1 MQFGETQVD
10 ITFFVVDSGL
20 KVPREGRLH
29 AYLVHDNWD
38 DWFSFQT
45 KYSLHF
51 FDDSGSMR
59 SFGWLKM
66 GQVGLQQASAPANA
80 TAPSAPGYRVPQ
92 LPPSFNR
99 LDPNYFF
106 SLGQSEDFYS
116 SLRTLPAALCEQ
128 ILIALC
134 DCAYEISLF
143 NRYINE
149 AVMTTSLL
157 RDMRAENVRNRL
169 NKLAHGNEELTRF
182 QFQYT
187 LPVASVEPG
196 QFVSHQPP
204 TLTFHVEPNS
214 SPPTNVH
221 VLVGRNGAG
230 KTRCIQS
237 LVNAVLQKPNAK
249 TPPGLLQKL
258 GGNVD
263 QWDFAGLVSVSFSVF
278 DEFEPPPS
286 SAALNIRAGFI
297 GLRMLE
303 ERDGQVHEVLM
314 TKLGLA
320 NDFVKSFSKCREEPR
335 LTRWTRA
342 IRTLSTDPL
351 FAEVDVER
359 FLEVS
364 GDRWEE
370 AVAHAYG
377 KLSSGHSIVL
387 LTITRLVELVEQN
400 TLVVLDE
407 PEGHLHPPLL
417 SAFVRAV
424 SDLLISRNGVALI
437 STHSPVVLQEVPMSC
452 VWVLER
458 TRTYAAVQRPTT
470 ETFGESAGVLTR
482 EVFGLEV
489 SHSGF
494 HQMVASAAN
503 QPGRTFEEVTQQ
515 FSNQLGSEAR
525 TLARSLV
532 ALRKN

>member
-1 MQFGETQVD
+1 MNIKFSVIDLRTSLPQNAH
-10 ITFFVVDSGL
+10 
-20 KVPREGRLH
+20 LH
-29 AYLVHDNWD
+29 AYLVVDGWD
-38 DWFSFQT
+38 DWFSFRT
-45 KYSLHF
+45 TFSLYV
-51 FDDSGSMR
+51 FDEKGTRHGIGSVKI
-59 SFGWLKM
+59 GQAGLK
-66 GQVGLQQASAPANA
+66 PAEA
-80 TAPSAPGYRVPQ
+80 TPGIPPIPGTRAPQ
-92 LPPSFNR
+92 LPSDFEA
-99 LDPNYFF
+99 LDGSYFF
-106 SLGQSEDFYS
+106 SLGQTEDYYL
-116 SLRTLPAALCEQ
+116 SLRRLPAALCEA
-128 ILIALC
+128 ILRGLC
-134 DCAYEISLF
+134 DCAYNLAIFE
-143 NRYINE
+143 RYINE
-149 AVMTTSLL
+149 SVMSTSLL
-157 RDMRAENVRNRL
+157 RDVRAENVRNRL

-187 LPVASVEPG
+187 LPVAPLEPG
-196 QFVSHQPP
+196 QLVSPTPP
-204 TLTFHVEPNS
+204 IPTFHVEPNS
-214 SPPTNVH
+214 FPPTNVH

-237 LVNAVLQKPNAK
+237 LVNAVLEKPGAK
-249 TPPGLLQKL
+249 TAPGLLHKL
-258 GGNVD
+258 GDNVD

-286 SAALNIRAGFI
+286 AAALKIRAGFI
-297 GLRMLE
+297 GLRMMA
-303 ERDGQVHEVLM
+303 ERDGQVQEALM
-314 TKLGLA
+314 TKLDLA
-320 NDFVKSFSKCREEPR
+320 NDFVKSFSKCRNEPR
-335 LTRWTRA
+335 LTRWIRA
-342 IRTLSTDPL
+342 IRTLSADPL

-377 KLSSGHSIVL
+377 KLSSGHSVVL

-452 VWVLER
+452 VWVLQR
-458 TRTYAAVQRPTT
+458 TRTNATVQRPTT

-494 HQMVASAAN
+494 HQMVATVAN
-503 QPGRTFEEVTQQ
+503 QRGQTFEQVTQQ
-515 FSNQLGSEAR
+515 FNHQLGSEAR
-525 TLARSLV
+525 TLARSLI
-532 ALRKN
+532 ALQGN

>member
-1 MQFGETQVD
+1 MD
-10 ITFFVVDSGL
+10 ITFFVVDSWL
-20 KVPREGRLH
+20 KLPREGRLQ
-29 AYLVHDNWD
+29 AYLVHDSWD

-45 KYSLHF
+45 KYSLHL
-51 FDDSGSMR
+51 FDDCGKRR
-59 SFGWLKM
+59 SFGSLKL
-66 GQVGLQQASAPANA
+66 GQVGLQKASAPVNA
-80 TAPSAPGYRVPQ
+80 ATPVAPGHRVPQ
-92 LPPSFNR
+92 LPQLFSY
-99 LDPNYFF
+99 LDPNQFF

-116 SLRTLPAALCEQ
+116 SLRTLPAALCER
-128 ILIALC
+128 ILVALC
-134 DCAYEISLF
+134 DCAYNISLF
-143 NRYINE
+143 DRYINE
-149 AVMTTSLL
+149 AVMNTSLL
-157 RDMRAENVRNRL
+157 RDVRAENVRNRL

-182 QFQYT
+182 KFQYT
-187 LPVASVEPG
+187 LPVAPLEPG
-196 QFVSHQPP
+196 QLIPPPPP

-214 SPPTNVH
+214 FPPTNVH

-237 LVNAVLQKPNAK
+237 LVNAVLQKPDGK
-249 TPPGLLQKL
+249 TAPGRLEKL
-258 GGNVD
+258 GDNID

-286 SAALNIRAGFI
+286 AAALKIRAGFI
-297 GLRMLE
+297 GLRTME
-303 ERDGQVHEVLM
+303 ERDGQVQEALM

-320 NDFVKSFSKCREEPR
+320 NDFVKSFSKCRDEPR
-335 LTRWTRA
+335 LTRWKRA
-342 IRTLSTDPL
+342 IQTLSTDPL

-364 GDRWEE
+364 GEGWEE

-452 VWVLER
+452 VWVLQR
-458 TRTYAAVQRPTT
+458 TRTNATVQRPTT

-494 HQMVASAAN
+494 HQMVALAAN
-503 QPGRTFEEVTQQ
+503 QPGRTFEQVTQQ
-515 FSNQLGSEAR
+515 FSHQLGSEAR

-532 ALRKN
+532 ALRRN

>member
-1 MQFGETQVD
+1 VKIKFSVIGSRTPLPQNGH
-10 ITFFVVDSGL
+10 
-20 KVPREGRLH
+20 LH
-29 AYLVHDNWD
+29 AYLIVDEWD

-45 KYSLHF
+45 MYSLHL
-51 FDDSGSMR
+51 FDEKGVLHSIGSVKI
-59 SFGWLKM
+59 GQAGLK
-66 GQVGLQQASAPANA
+66 SAEA
-80 TAPSAPGYRVPQ
+80 TPGIPPIQGSRVPQ
-92 LPPSFNR
+92 LPHVFEA
-99 LDPNYFF
+99 LDGNYFF
-106 SLGQSEDFYS
+106 SLGQTEDYYS
-116 SLRTLPAALCEQ
+116 SLRRLPAALCEA
-128 ILIALC
+128 ILTSLC
-134 DCAYEISLF
+134 DCAYNLTIFE
-143 NRYINE
+143 RYINE
-149 AVMTTSLL
+149 SVMSVSLL
-157 RDMRAENVRNRL
+157 RGVRAENVRNRL

-182 QFQYT
+182 EFQYT
-187 LPVASVEPG
+187 LPVAPLEPG
-196 QFVSHQPP
+196 EFFPLTPP

-214 SPPTNVH
+214 FPPTNVH

-237 LVNAVLQKPNAK
+237 LISAALQHPNPKTAPGVLQR
-249 TPPGLLQKL
+249 L
-258 GGNVD
+258 GNNVD
-263 QWDFAGLVSVSFSVF
+263 QWNFAGLVSVSFSVF

-286 SAALNIRAGFI
+286 AANLKVRAGFI
-297 GLRMLE
+297 GLRAME
-303 ERDGQVHEVLM
+303 EREGQVHEVLM
-314 TKLGLA
+314 TKPGLA
-320 NDFVKSFSKCREEPR
+320 RDFVKSFATCREEPR

-359 FLEVS
+359 FLAVS
-364 GDRWEE
+364 GEGWEE
-370 AVAHAYG
+370 AVSHAYG

-452 VWVLER
+452 VWVLQR
-458 TRTYAAVQRPTT
+458 TRTNATVHRPTM

-494 HQMVASAAN
+494 HQMVASIAN
-503 QPGRTFEEVTQQ
+503 QPGWTFEQVTQQ
-515 FSNQLGSEAR
+515 FNHQLGSEAR

-532 ALRKN
+532 ALRAN

>member
-1 MQFGETQVD
+1 MD
-10 ITFFVVDSGL
+10 ITFFVVDSWL
-20 KVPREGRLH
+20 KLPREGRLQ
-29 AYLVHDNWD
+29 AYLTHDDWD

-51 FDDSGSMR
+51 FDDRGNRR
-59 SFGWLKM
+59 SFGSLKM
-66 GQVGLQQASAPANA
+66 GQVGLQKASATANA
-80 TAPSAPGYRVPQ
+80 ATPVAPGHRVPQ
-92 LPPSFNR
+92 LPPLFND
-99 LDPNYFF
+99 LDPNNFF

-116 SLRTLPAALCEQ
+116 SLRTLPAALCERM
-128 ILIALC
+128 LIALC
-134 DCAYEISLF
+134 DCAYDISIF
-143 NRYINE
+143 DRYINE

-157 RDMRAENVRNRL
+157 RDVRAENVRNRL

-187 LPVASVEPG
+187 LPVAPIEPG
-196 QFVSHQPP
+196 QFFPPQPP

-214 SPPTNVH
+214 FPPTNVH

-237 LVNAVLQKPNAK
+237 LVNAVLHKPNAK
-249 TPPGLLQKL
+249 TAPGLLQKL
-258 GGNVD
+258 GDNVD

-286 SAALNIRAGFI
+286 AAALKIRAGFI
-297 GLRMLE
+297 GLRTME
-303 ERDGQVHEVLM
+303 ERDGHVQETLM

-342 IRTLSTDPL
+342 IRTLSADPL

-359 FLEVS
+359 FLQVS
-364 GDRWEE
+364 GDGWED

-452 VWVLER
+452 VWVLQR
-458 TRTYAAVQRPTT
+458 TRTNATVERPTT

-503 QPGRTFEEVTQQ
+503 QPGRTFEQVTQQ
-515 FSNQLGSEAR
+515 FGHQLGSEAR

-532 ALRKN
+532 ALRGN

>member
-1 MQFGETQVD
+1 MD
-10 ITFFVVDSGL
+10 IEFFVVQSWL
-20 KVPREGRLH
+20 NVPREGRLQ
-29 AYLVHDNWD
+29 AFLVHDNWD

-45 KYSLHF
+45 KYSLHL
-51 FDDSGSMR
+51 FDEHGNRRSVGS
-59 SFGWLKM
+59 LKV
-66 GQVGLQQASAPANA
+66 GQVGLKQA
-80 TAPSAPGYRVPQ
+80 TAAQYSTTPPLLGHRVPQ
-92 LPPSFNR
+92 LPAQFPG
-99 LDPNYFF
+99 LDRSIFF
-106 SLGQSEDFYS
+106 SLGQSENFYS
-116 SLRTLPAALCEQ
+116 SLRTLPAALCER

-134 DCAYEISLF
+134 DCAYDLSIF
-143 NRYINE
+143 DRYVNE
-149 AVMTTSLL
+149 PVMTTSLL
-157 RDMRAENVRNRL
+157 RDVRAENVRNRL

-187 LPVASVEPG
+187 LPVAPVEPG
-196 QFVSHQPP
+196 QLFPPQPP

-214 SPPTNVH
+214 FPPTNVH

-237 LVNAVLQKPNAK
+237 LVNAVLEKLDAK
-249 TPPGLLQKL
+249 TAPGVLQKL
-258 GGNVD
+258 GDNVD
-263 QWDFAGLVSVSFSVF
+263 QWNFAGLVSVSFSVF

-286 SAALNIRAGFI
+286 AATRKLRAGFI
-297 GLRMLE
+297 GLRAIE
-303 ERDGQVHEVLM
+303 ERDGQVQEVLM
-314 TKLGLA
+314 TKPGLA
-320 NDFVKSFSKCREEPR
+320 RDFVNSFAACREEPR
-335 LTRWTRA
+335 LTRWRRA
-342 IRTLSTDPL
+342 IQTLSTDPL

-364 GDRWEE
+364 GDGWEE
-370 AVAHAYG
+370 GVAHAYG

-452 VWVLER
+452 VWVLQR
-458 TRTYAAVQRPTT
+458 TRTNATVHRPTT

-503 QPGRTFEEVTQQ
+503 QPGWTFDHVTQH
-515 FSNQLGSEAR
+515 FNHQLGSEAR

-532 ALRKN
+532 ALRGN

>member
-1 MQFGETQVD
+1 M
-10 ITFFVVDSGL
+10 
-20 KVPREGRLH
+20 
-29 AYLVHDNWD
+29 
-38 DWFSFQT
+38 
-45 KYSLHF
+45 
-51 FDDSGSMR
+51 
-59 SFGWLKM
+59 
-66 GQVGLQQASAPANA
+66 
-80 TAPSAPGYRVPQ
+80 
-92 LPPSFNR
+92 
-99 LDPNYFF
+99 
-106 SLGQSEDFYS
+106 
-116 SLRTLPAALCEQ
+116 CER
-128 ILIALC
+128 ILTALC
-134 DCAYEISLF
+134 DCAYNISLF
-143 NRYINE
+143 DRYINE
-149 AVMTTSLL
+149 AVMTISLL
-157 RDMRAENVRNRL
+157 RDVRAENVRNRL

-187 LPVASVEPG
+187 LPMAPIEPG
-196 QFVSHQPP
+196 QSFPPQPP
-204 TLTFHVEPNS
+204 TLTFQVEPHS
-214 SPPTNVH
+214 FPPTNVH

-237 LVNAVLQKPNAK
+237 LVNAVLHKPDAK
-249 TPPGLLQKL
+249 TAPGLLQKL
-258 GGNVD
+258 GENTD

-286 SAALNIRAGFI
+286 AAALRIRAGFI
-297 GLRMLE
+297 GLRTLE
-303 ERDGQVHEVLM
+303 EREGQIHEVLM

-320 NDFVKSFSKCREEPR
+320 NDFVKSFSKCRDEPR

-342 IRTLSTDPL
+342 IRTLSADPL

-364 GDRWEE
+364 GEGWEE

-424 SDLLISRNGVALI
+424 SDLLISKNGVALI

-452 VWVLER
+452 VWVLQR
-458 TRTYAAVQRPTT
+458 TRTNATVHRPTT

-494 HQMVASAAN
+494 HQMVASVAN
-503 QPGRTFEEVTQQ
+503 QPSRTFEQVMQQ
-515 FSNQLGSEAR
+515 FSHQLGAEAR

-532 ALRKN
+532 ALRGN

>member
-1 MQFGETQVD
+1 ME
-10 ITFFVVDSGL
+10 ITFFVVDSWL
-20 KVPREGRLH
+20 KIPREGRLQ
-29 AYLVHDNWD
+29 AYLLHDSWD

-45 KYSLHF
+45 KYSLYL
-51 FDDSGSMR
+51 FDDQGKKR
-59 SFGWLKM
+59 SFGSLKI
-66 GQVGLQQASAPANA
+66 GQIGLQKASAPANA
-80 TAPSAPGYRVPQ
+80 AVPVAPGHRVPQ
-92 LPPSFNR
+92 LPPNFIG

-106 SLGQSEDFYS
+106 SLGQTEDFYS
-116 SLRTLPAALCEQ
+116 SLRTLPAALCERV
-128 ILIALC
+128 LIALC
-134 DCAYEISLF
+134 DCAYNIALF
-143 NRYINE
+143 DRYINE
-149 AVMTTSLL
+149 AVMTVSLL
-157 RDMRAENVRNRL
+157 RDVRVENVRNRL
-169 NKLAHGNEELTRF
+169 NKLAHGNEALTRF

-187 LPVASVEPG
+187 LPISPPEPG
-196 QFVSHQPP
+196 QLFAHQPP

-214 SPPTNVH
+214 FPPTNVH

-237 LVNAVLQKPNAK
+237 LVNAMLQKPNAK
-249 TPPGLLQKL
+249 TTPGLLQRL
-258 GGNVD
+258 GDNVD

-278 DEFEPPPS
+278 DEFEPPPPA
-286 SAALNIRAGFI
+286 AALRIRAGFI
-297 GLRMLE
+297 GLRTME
-303 ERDGQVHEVLM
+303 ERDGQLHEALM
-314 TKLGLA
+314 TKPGLA
-320 NDFVKSFSKCREEPR
+320 NEFVKSFSKCRDEPR

-342 IRTLSTDPL
+342 IRTLATDPL

-359 FLEVS
+359 FLQVS
-364 GDRWEE
+364 GEGWEE
-370 AVAHAYG
+370 AIAHAYG

-458 TRTYAAVQRPTT
+458 TRTNAIVQRPTT

-494 HQMVASAAN
+494 HQMVASVAS
-503 QPGRTFEEVTQQ
+503 QPGWTFEQVTQQ
-515 FSNQLGSEAR
+515 FSHQLGSEAR

-532 ALRKN
+532 ALRGN